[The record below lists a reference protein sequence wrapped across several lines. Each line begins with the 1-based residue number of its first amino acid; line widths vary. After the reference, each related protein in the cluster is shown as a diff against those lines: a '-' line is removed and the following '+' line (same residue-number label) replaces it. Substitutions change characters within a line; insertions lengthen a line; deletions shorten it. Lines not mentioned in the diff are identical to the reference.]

1 MLKHKSQEKTCIENR
16 KDIYKGTKGR
26 WPMEKKQTK
35 RTVSFRIDPELFKQ
49 FRLLCVRQDR
59 KLTDL
64 LVEGM
69 EAMVKKYEEAE

>member
-1 MLKHKSQEKTCIENR
+1 
-16 KDIYKGTKGR
+16 
-26 WPMEKKQTK
+26 MEKKQTK